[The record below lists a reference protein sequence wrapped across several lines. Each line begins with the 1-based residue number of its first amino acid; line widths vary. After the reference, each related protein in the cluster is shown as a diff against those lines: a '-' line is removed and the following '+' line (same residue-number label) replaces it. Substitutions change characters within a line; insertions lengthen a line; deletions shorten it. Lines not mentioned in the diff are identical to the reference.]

1 MLDAMAQL
9 VTRIDAE
16 LVAAVD
22 DMVATGVVRSRS
34 DAVRIGLTRLV
45 DDERRRRIGQA
56 IVDGYRRVP
65 QGDDPWVDA
74 LTRET
79 VEAEPW

>member
-9 VTRIDAE
+9 VTRIDTE

-22 DMVATGVVRSRS
+22 DLVATGVVRSRS

-45 DDERRRRIGQA
+45 DEDRRRRTGQA

-65 QGDDPWVDA
+65 QGDDPWVDT

>member
-9 VTRIDAE
+9 VTRIDAD

-22 DMVATGVVRSRS
+22 DLVAAGVVESRS
-34 DAVRIGLTRLV
+34 DAVRIGLARLV
-45 DDERRRRIGQA
+45 DAERRRRIGQA

-65 QGDDPWVDA
+65 QGDDPWADA
-74 LTRET
+74 LTGEMVRE
-79 VEAEPW
+79 EPW

>member
-22 DMVATGVVRSRS
+22 DLVATGVVQSRS
-34 DAVRIGLTRLV
+34 DAVRIGLVRLV
-45 DDERRRRIGQA
+45 DDERRQRIGQA

-65 QGDDPWVDA
+65 QGDDPSVGT
-74 LTRET
+74 LTREM
-79 VEAEPW
+79 VEEEPW